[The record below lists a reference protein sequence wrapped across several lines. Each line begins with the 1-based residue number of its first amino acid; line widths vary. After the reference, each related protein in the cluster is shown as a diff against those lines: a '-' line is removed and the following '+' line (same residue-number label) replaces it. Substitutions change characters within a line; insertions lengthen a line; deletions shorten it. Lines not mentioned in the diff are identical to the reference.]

1 MRTFTLTRRN
11 SSRGIIA
18 GAVLGASLALALS
31 VSTGAS
37 AQSPSPPANTQVTTP
52 KQVGAWTV
60 VGWSQGYCAAER
72 PVLGAAGDGGTLQF
86 VVARLRIGYRIA
98 LGAQGWELKPQTTFP
113 IELVAQPVMRGD
125 ANAIA
130 VSPKLVIIEL
140 GADGQFMKRLATAPV
155 IEIKAAQTTF
165 NLPMEGFADALAEVD
180 TCFGALKQPAS
191 NPFAARDPAPK
202 TASVR

>member
-1 MRTFTLTRRN
+1 MRTLTSNRRN
-11 SSRGIIA
+11 CRRGIIA
-18 GAVLGASLALALS
+18 GAVLGASLALSPS

-37 AQSPSPPANTQVTTP
+37 AQSPSPPANVQVTAP

-98 LGAQGWELKPQTTFP
+98 LGSQGWELKPQTTFP

-140 GADGQFMKRLATAPV
+140 GADGQFMKRLATAP
-155 IEIKAAQTTF
+155 IDRDQGGAGHLQPPDGRICRRLGRGRHLLRSPEAAGVQ
-165 NLPMEGFADALAEVD
+165 
-180 TCFGALKQPAS
+180 
-191 NPFAARDPAPK
+191 
-202 TASVR
+202 SVRCA

>member
-18 GAVLGASLALALS
+18 GAVLGASLALSPS

-37 AQSPSPPANTQVTTP
+37 AQSPSPPANVQVTAP

-98 LGAQGWELKPQTTFP
+98 LGAQGGG
-113 IELVAQPVMRGD
+113 R
-125 ANAIA
+125 
-130 VSPKLVIIEL
+130 
-140 GADGQFMKRLATAPV
+140 KRAAT
-155 IEIKAAQTTF
+155 
-165 NLPMEGFADALAEVD
+165 L
-180 TCFGALKQPAS
+180 S
-191 NPFAARDPAPK
+191 ARFVVP
-202 TASVR
+202 